1 MSFHFLAETE
11 ISAVESLRFD
21 FSTIE
26 AATQKFSEANKL
38 GEGGFGEVYKACT
51 MKLAPSTLLLL
62 YYNKEIKPI
71 SVRRSIFVNNSG
83 LASKRTRSGCQETL

>member
-26 AATQKFSEANKL
+26 AATDKFSDANKL
-38 GEGGFGEVYKACT
+38 GEGGFGEVYK
-51 MKLAPSTLLLL
+51 
-62 YYNKEIKPI
+62 
-71 SVRRSIFVNNSG
+71 V
-83 LASKRTRSGCQETL
+83 